1 MSNMN
6 RVILMGNLGR
16 DPELRHTAKG
26 NPVVNL
32 SLATTRWR
40 KTEAGESIPETEWH
54 RAIVWGKRAESCAE
68 HLSKGSRVFLE
79 GTIQTRSWEDREG
92 KQRRTSEILVDRIQ
106 FMGASN
112 RAGNSGI
119 SESAPA
125 LTQ

>member
-6 RVILMGNLGR
+6 KVILMGNLGR

-26 NPVVNL
+26 NSVVNL

-40 KTEAGESIPETEWH
+40 KSESGESIPETEWH
-54 RAIVWGKRAESCAE
+54 RAIVWGKRAESCAQ
-68 HLSKGSRVFLE
+68 HLTKGSRVFLE
-79 GTIQTRSWEDREG
+79 GTIQSRSWEDREG

-106 FMGASN
+106 FMGSGT
-112 RAGNSGI
+112 RAPNSTMG
-119 SESAPA
+119 ETPE

>member
-6 RVILMGNLGR
+6 KVILMGNLGR

-32 SLATTRWR
+32 SLATTRW
-40 KTEAGESIPETEWH
+40 KKNEAGESTPETEWH
-54 RAIVWGKRAESCAE
+54 RAIVWGKRAESCAQF
-68 HLSKGSRVFLE
+68 LTKGSRVFLE
-79 GTIQTRSWEDREG
+79 GTIQSRSWEDKEG

-106 FMGASN
+106 FMGSGT
-112 RAGNSGI
+112 RAPDSTTT
-119 SESAPA
+119 ESTPE